1 LSLSLISACIAFL
14 GVTLLD
20 LKNNSAADD
29 LIPKFI
35 PSVWSLAKPDTAI
48 AIRSPFSLIIGP
60 PLFPGLIGAS
70 ICISLELS

>member
-1 LSLSLISACIAFL
+1 MLF
-14 GVTLLD
+14 D
-20 LKNNSAADD
+20 FKKRSAADD

-35 PSVWSLAKPDTAI
+35 PSVWSLLIPDTAI

-70 ICISLELS
+70 ICISFELSSKPFSELTILMIF